1 MISRRIRGYGL
12 GCKIVGPAAGKQRFF
27 LALGWSE
34 FQFCRG
40 RNGHAEEMMKAR
52 DRAAQKN
59 RPSGGA
65 KKPAKPASA
74 PKRIAATKKVAPA
87 KKPSVVMAMATKPAS
102 PAVAAK
108 PAPQLA
114 TAVVAARP
122 VAAKPQAPKP
132 AMTPGQQATAQQAD
146 ERRKAA
152 TRKLFA
158 RIRSLEAILGA
169 DLRKR
174 GSLLLSQA
182 VDQWYAEATSATAT
196 DVSITNAARAVISQ
210 L

>member
-1 MISRRIRGYGL
+1 MPSRT
-12 GCKIVGPAAGKQRFF
+12 
-27 LALGWSE
+27 
-34 FQFCRG
+34 
-40 RNGHAEEMMKAR
+40 KAV
-52 DRAAQKN
+52 
-59 RPSGGA
+59 P
-65 KKPAKPASA
+65 KKK
-74 PKRIAATKKVAPA
+74 
-87 KKPSVVMAMATKPAS
+87 
-102 PAVAAK
+102 AAK
-108 PAPQLA
+108 PAAKKTPPKSASRPAAVATKKPALA
-114 TAVVAARP
+114 AGAAASQASRPATSSAARP
-122 VAAKPQAPKP
+122 AQPASAGGVASIAAAKPAARPMS
-132 AMTPGQQATAQQAD
+132 AGQVATAQQAE

>member
-1 MISRRIRGYGL
+1 MPTRAN
-12 GCKIVGPAAGKQRFF
+12 AASK
-27 LALGWSE
+27 
-34 FQFCRG
+34 
-40 RNGHAEEMMKAR
+40 
-52 DRAAQKN
+52 
-59 RPSGGA
+59 
-65 KKPAKPASA
+65 KKPAK
-74 PKRIAATKKVAPA
+74 APA
-87 KKPSVVMAMATKPAS
+87 KKTAAVKKASAKPQGKK
-102 PAVAAK
+102 PAVAAST
-108 PAPQLA
+108 AP
-114 TAVVAARP
+114 VMVAARP
-122 VAAKPQAPKP
+122 SPGPAEGANGSPGRGTGAAMKP
-132 AMTPGQQATAQQAD
+132 APRPTSAGQAATAQQAE

-196 DVSITNAARAVISQ
+196 DVTITNAARAVISQ

>member
-1 MISRRIRGYGL
+1 MPSRA
-12 GCKIVGPAAGKQRFF
+12 KAAPKKKPGK
-27 LALGWSE
+27 
-34 FQFCRG
+34 
-40 RNGHAEEMMKAR
+40 
-52 DRAAQKN
+52 
-59 RPSGGA
+59 PVA
-65 KKPAKPASA
+65 KKTAL
-74 PKRIAATKKVAPA
+74 A
-87 KKPSVVMAMATKPAS
+87 KKS
-102 PAVAAK
+102 AAK
-108 PAPQLA
+108 PAMAKKPMASNSVASAGGGSMASISPQQG
-114 TAVVAARP
+114 AAP
-122 VAAKPQAPKP
+122 AGGGITKVPAMAKPAPRP
-132 AMTPGQQATAQQAD
+132 MSAGQVATAQQAE

>member
-1 MISRRIRGYGL
+1 MPSRA
-12 GCKIVGPAAGKQRFF
+12 KTAPK
-27 LALGWSE
+27 
-34 FQFCRG
+34 
-40 RNGHAEEMMKAR
+40 
-52 DRAAQKN
+52 
-59 RPSGGA
+59 
-65 KKPAKPASA
+65 KKPAKSV
-74 PKRIAATKKVAPA
+74 ATKKAAPASKSASKPAPA
-87 KKPSVVMAMATKPAS
+87 KKAPVAAAATANVARTAGPTVPMPPPRAGAGAA
-102 PAVAAK
+102 PVAAK
-108 PAPQLA
+108 PA
-114 TAVVAARP
+114 ARP
-122 VAAKPQAPKP
+122 ISVGQA
-132 AMTPGQQATAQQAD
+132 ATAQQAE

-158 RIRSLEAILGA
+158 RIRSIEAILGA

>member
-1 MISRRIRGYGL
+1 MPSRT
-12 GCKIVGPAAGKQRFF
+12 KPVPKKKAAKPA
-27 LALGWSE
+27 
-34 FQFCRG
+34 
-40 RNGHAEEMMKAR
+40 
-52 DRAAQKN
+52 
-59 RPSGGA
+59 A
-65 KKPAKPASA
+65 KKPATASKTA
-74 PKRIAATKKVAPA
+74 QPA
-87 KKPSVVMAMATKPAS
+87 KKPATSMAAAAGAALRPAA
-102 PAVAAK
+102 PIAAK
-108 PAPQLA
+108 PAARPAQPA
-114 TAVVAARP
+114 SASGGASVTAAKPAARP
-122 VAAKPQAPKP
+122 MSA
-132 AMTPGQQATAQQAD
+132 GQVATAQQAE

>member
-1 MISRRIRGYGL
+1 MPSRAKAAPKRKSGKAAVKRSAPVRKTASRPAPASAAPRPGATV
-12 GCKIVGPAAGKQRFF
+12 IVRPAAG
-27 LALGWSE
+27 
-34 FQFCRG
+34 
-40 RNGHAEEMMKAR
+40 
-52 DRAAQKN
+52 
-59 RPSGGA
+59 RP
-65 KKPAKPASA
+65 
-74 PKRIAATKKVAPA
+74 V
-87 KKPSVVMAMATKPAS
+87 
-102 PAVAAK
+102 
-108 PAPQLA
+108 QLA
-114 TAVVAARP
+114 TPVGASPTAARP
-122 VAAKPQAPKP
+122 PAQARPP
-132 AMTPGQQATAQQAD
+132 SAGQIATAQQAE

-196 DVSITNAARAVISQ
+196 DVTITNAARAVISQ

>member
-1 MISRRIRGYGL
+1 MGRGTKL
-12 GCKIVGPAAGKQRFF
+12 SVRLPESNAFF
-27 LALGWSE
+27 LLSDGTSSNFVA
-34 FQFCRG
+34 
-40 RNGHAEEMMKAR
+40 AETATRRKLMKAR
-52 DRAAQKN
+52 DRAAQKS
-59 RPSGGA
+59 RPSGGS
-65 KKPAKPASA
+65 KKPAKAASA

-87 KKPSVVMAMATKPAS
+87 KKPPSVTTVATKPGS
-102 PAVAAK
+102 PVAGAK
-108 PAPQLA
+108 PAQLA
-114 TAVVAARP
+114 TPVGSARP
-122 VAAKPQAPKP
+122 AAPAKPGTQARP
-132 AMTPGQQATAQQAD
+132 AMTSGQQAAAQQAE

-196 DVSITNAARAVISQ
+196 DVSITNAARTVISQ

>member
-1 MISRRIRGYGL
+1 MPSRA
-12 GCKIVGPAAGKQRFF
+12 KAAPKKKPGKPV
-27 LALGWSE
+27 
-34 FQFCRG
+34 
-40 RNGHAEEMMKAR
+40 
-52 DRAAQKN
+52 AQKTA
-59 RPSGGA
+59 SA
-65 KKPAKPASA
+65 KKS
-74 PKRIAATKKVAPA
+74 
-87 KKPSVVMAMATKPAS
+87 
-102 PAVAAK
+102 AAK
-108 PAPQLA
+108 
-114 TAVVAARP
+114 P
-122 VAAKPQAPKP
+122 VAAKKPVASNMAATAGATPVSSQAAPRPAPLATPMGGTPARTGAASKP
-132 AMTPGQQATAQQAD
+132 APRPMSAGQVATAQQAE

>member
-1 MISRRIRGYGL
+1 MPSRTR
-12 GCKIVGPAAGKQRFF
+12 
-27 LALGWSE
+27 
-34 FQFCRG
+34 
-40 RNGHAEEMMKAR
+40 
-52 DRAAQKN
+52 
-59 RPSGGA
+59 
-65 KKPAKPASA
+65 A
-74 PKRIAATKKVAPA
+74 PKKK
-87 KKPSVVMAMATKPAS
+87 
-102 PAVAAK
+102 AAK
-108 PAPQLA
+108 PAARKPA
-114 TAVVAARP
+114 TTHKSAHHAAPARKPAEAVATGGNLAARP
-122 VAAKPQAPKP
+122 ATAAAPPKP
-132 AMTPGQQATAQQAD
+132 AARVAQPGTMNGGVVLNNAKPAARPLSAGQVATAQQAE

>member
-1 MISRRIRGYGL
+1 MPSRA
-12 GCKIVGPAAGKQRFF
+12 KAAPKKKAGKPT
-27 LALGWSE
+27 AI
-34 FQFCRG
+34 
-40 RNGHAEEMMKAR
+40 KA
-52 DRAAQKN
+52 A
-59 RPSGGA
+59 PT
-65 KKPAKPASA
+65 KKSAAKP
-74 PKRIAATKKVAPA
+74 T
-87 KKPSVVMAMATKPAS
+87 
-102 PAVAAK
+102 AK
-108 PAPQLA
+108 PAPA
-114 TAVVAARP
+114 NVAAVSAASVTQAPRP
-122 VAAKPQAPKP
+122 VAAVGGMKPGARPMS
-132 AMTPGQQATAQQAD
+132 AGQVATAQQAE

-158 RIRSLEAILGA
+158 RIRSIEAILGA

>member
-1 MISRRIRGYGL
+1 MPSRAKAAPKKKAG
-12 GCKIVGPAAGKQRFF
+12 KPAAK
-27 LALGWSE
+27 
-34 FQFCRG
+34 
-40 RNGHAEEMMKAR
+40 KA
-52 DRAAQKN
+52 A
-59 RPSGGA
+59 PA
-65 KKPAKPASA
+65 KKPAKKPALAASA
-74 PKRIAATKKVAPA
+74 TAASATIAQATPRPV
-87 KKPSVVMAMATKPAS
+87 S
-102 PAVAAK
+102 PAIGGGAK
-108 PAPQLA
+108 PM
-114 TAVVAARP
+114 AVAKPAARP
-122 VAAKPQAPKP
+122 VSAGQA
-132 AMTPGQQATAQQAD
+132 ATAQQAE

>member
-1 MISRRIRGYGL
+1 MPTRA
-12 GCKIVGPAAGKQRFF
+12 KPAPK
-27 LALGWSE
+27 
-34 FQFCRG
+34 
-40 RNGHAEEMMKAR
+40 
-52 DRAAQKN
+52 
-59 RPSGGA
+59 
-65 KKPAKPASA
+65 KKPAKPMAKTSA
-74 PKRIAATKKVAPA
+74 GSKRLAAAPA
-87 KKPSVVMAMATKPAS
+87 AVRKTAAASS
-102 PAVAAK
+102 PAAVRPVPAAK
-108 PAPQLA
+108 PARPAQM
-114 TAVVAARP
+114 AAP
-122 VAAKPQAPKP
+122 MSGALTKAPPPKP
-132 AMTPGQQATAQQAD
+132 ALRPLSAGQVATAQQAE

-182 VDQWYAEATSATAT
+182 VDQWYAEATSATAS